1 MTDKPILFSGPMI
14 RALLDGRKSQ
24 TRRVLKP
31 QPPSVEAVH
40 DLAGI
45 GYHWFPPKDPAQPW
59 RPVGP
64 VWAVRKLMGREPS
77 ISLPYAP
84 GDRLWIREAWSG
96 DWFFRDTPPSER
108 QSNFLDGS
116 PHDKRDIWYWADGNP
131 EYGDWER
138 PRPSIHMPR
147 WASRLTLIVT
157 DVRVQRV
164 QEISGEDCIA
174 EGAHCDTCTAS
185 WSVGRSACNQ
195 RGCFEIRQ
203 NFRTLWDSLNADRG
217 FGWEANP
224 WVSATTFTVH
234 KCNIDQMEAT

>member
-14 RALLDGRKSQ
+14 RALLEGRKSQ

-84 GDRLWIREAWSG
+84 GDRLWARESFQAHSWAADCVTIRYRAEEKTKG
-96 DWFFRDTPPSER
+96 FIEQIEQIKYP
-108 QSNFLDGS
+108 DGEKNAFKYIA
-116 PHDKRDIWYWADGNP
+116 PRGPIYW
-131 EYGDWER
+131 
-138 PRPSIHMPR
+138 RPSIHMPR

-157 DVRVQRV
+157 DVRVQRL
-164 QEISGEDCIA
+164 QEISEADARA
-174 EGAHCDTCTAS
+174 EGALTGDH
-185 WSVGRSACNQ
+185 SVYAFSQ
-195 RGCFEIRQ
+195 
-203 NFRTLWDSLNADRG
+203 LWGSLNADRG

-234 KCNIDQMEAT
+234 KCNIDQMEDAA